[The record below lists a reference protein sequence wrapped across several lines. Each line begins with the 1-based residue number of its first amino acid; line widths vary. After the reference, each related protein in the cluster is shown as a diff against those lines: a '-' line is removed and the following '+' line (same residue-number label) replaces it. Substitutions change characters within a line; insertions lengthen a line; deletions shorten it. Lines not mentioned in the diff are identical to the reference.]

1 MTHEESVR
9 KTLCLKSSRYI
20 VSKIDSWSPEEKKW
34 YLTAYTNSDWNTVYA
49 MTEDLSG
56 CAYSRQNILGE
67 LADVVREQ
75 LEICPECGQHRPG
88 DERVK
93 AGMKCGLCAYG
104 YPAASYPP
112 LWAGYE
118 PSAKDI
124 ELAGFSEDPEQDDF
138 ATKVVQGG

>member
-20 VSKIDSWSPEEKKW
+20 VSKIDSWSPEEKKR
-34 YLTAYTNSDWNTVYA
+34 YLTAYTDSDWNTVYA

-56 CAYSRQNILGE
+56 CAYSRQNTLAD

-75 LEICPECGQHRPG
+75 LEICPECGEHRPG
-88 DERVK
+88 DARVK

-104 YPAASYPP
+104 YSAVYPAS
-112 LWAGYE
+112 WVGYE
-118 PSAKDI
+118 PSVADM
-124 ELAGFSEDPEQDDF
+124 ELAGFSEDPGQDDF
-138 ATKVVQGG
+138 ATKVVKGG

>member
-20 VSKIDSWSPEEKKW
+20 VSKIDSWSPEEKKR

-75 LEICPECGQHRPG
+75 LEICSECGEHRPG

-93 AGMKCGLCAYG
+93 AGIKCGLCAYG
-104 YPAASYPP
+104 YSASV
-112 LWAGYE
+112 E
-118 PSAKDI
+118 DI
-124 ELAGFSEDPEQDDF
+124 ELAGFSEDPGQDDF
-138 ATKVVQGG
+138 ATKVVKGG